1 MKPRSIFK
9 RPKVDYKKVEN
20 KKTDETTLYIY
31 DEIGYWGV
39 TAEDFVKD
47 INDIKTGTIN
57 IRINSPGGS
66 VFDGTAMFNAINQHK
81 LKTIVYIDGLA
92 ASISSVIAM
101 GADEVKMGKGASLMI
116 HNPWSYA
123 VGDSKVMRRE
133 ADLLDKIGG
142 TIASIYME
150 KTGKTEAEIKE
161 MMEAET
167 WLSPEESLEDG
178 FVDSIDKIETEKA
191 QVKFDLS
198 MFSNVP
204 DKLKDSKQKPTARQL
219 ERTLRDAGCTNKQ
232 AKAIL
237 ADGFKDDILRDEENQ
252 EIEPK
257 TVDHRDVD
265 TVEKKDRISELINR
279 AEKMAPSTKEEEQ
292 K

>member
-1 MKPRSIFK
+1 
-9 RPKVDYKKVEN
+9 
-20 KKTDETTLYIY
+20 
-31 DEIGYWGV
+31 V

-123 VGDSKVMRRE
+123 IGDSKVMRRE

-204 DKLKDSKQKPTARQL
+204 DKLKDSETKPTARQL

-237 ADGFKDDILRDEENQ
+237 ADGFKDDALRDEENQ

-279 AEKMAPSTKEEEQ
+279 AEKMAPSSKEEENENNSTV
-292 K
+292 

>member
-101 GADEVKMGKGASLMI
+101 GADEVKMGKGTSIMI

-123 VGDSKVMRRE
+123 IGDSKVMRRE

-142 TIASIYME
+142 TIANIYME
-150 KTGKTEAEIKE
+150 KTGKTETEIKE
-161 MMEAET
+161 IMEAET
-167 WLSPEESLEDG
+167 WLSPEESLEYG
-178 FVDSIDKIETEKA
+178 FVDSIDEIETEKA
-191 QVKFDLS
+191 QIKFDLS

-204 DKLKDSKQKPTARQL
+204 DKIKDSKQKPTARQL